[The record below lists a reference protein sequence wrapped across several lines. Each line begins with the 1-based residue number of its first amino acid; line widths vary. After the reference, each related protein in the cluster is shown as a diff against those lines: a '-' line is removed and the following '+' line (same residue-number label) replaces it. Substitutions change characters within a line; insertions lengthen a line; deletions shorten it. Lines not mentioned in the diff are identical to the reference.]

1 MIIDLHC
8 DTIQKAKDEQ
18 LKLES
23 DKLAFNIKDVQ
34 EYLPYIQCFAT
45 FINPKYNIKNN
56 GFKRAISIINNFY
69 RQYEKNKEKFLIIK
83 NKYDFDINNFE
94 KKLGVM
100 LTLENGSAIS
110 SNLDNISILYNKGI
124 RMMGI
129 TWNDDNEL
137 GCGAKTSND
146 TGLTNLGIQY
156 VKKLQNK
163 HIIID
168 VSHCS
173 EKSFYDTLKNTTVPI
188 IASHSCVKKIC
199 NHVRNLDDNQ
209 IKEIAKRS
217 GVIGICFCS
226 PFLIENEKANVHD
239 IIKHIDYIVNLVGI
253 DYIAIGSDFDGVE
266 EEHQLEDIKG
276 VKDMPILINE
286 LKAHGYKE
294 EDIEKITSKNFLRV
308 AKEIL

>member
-8 DTIQKAKDEQ
+8 DTIQKAKDEN
-18 LKLES
+18 LELS
-23 DKLAFNIKDVQ
+23 SEKLAFNIKEVQ
-34 EYLPYIQCFAT
+34 EHLPYIQCLAT

-69 RQYEKNKEKFLIIK
+69 KQYEQNKEKIFIIK
-83 NKYDFDINNFE
+83 NKDDFNMKSFE
-94 KKLGVM
+94 EKLGVM
-100 LTLENGSAIS
+100 LTIENGSAIS
-110 SNLDNISILYNKGI
+110 SNLNNISILHNKGI

-156 VKKLQNK
+156 IKKLENR

-168 VSHCS
+168 VSHS
-173 EKSFYDTLKNTTVPI
+173 SKKTFYDTLNNTSCPI

-209 IKEIAKRS
+209 IKEIAKRR
-217 GVIGICFCS
+217 GVIGMCFCK
-226 PFLIENEKANVHD
+226 PFLTENEKAYVQD
-239 IIKHIDYIVNLVGI
+239 IVKHIDYIANLVGI

-266 EEHQLEDIKG
+266 EENKLEDIKG
-276 VKDMPILINE
+276 VKDMQILIDE
-286 LKAHGYKE
+286 LYKHGYKE